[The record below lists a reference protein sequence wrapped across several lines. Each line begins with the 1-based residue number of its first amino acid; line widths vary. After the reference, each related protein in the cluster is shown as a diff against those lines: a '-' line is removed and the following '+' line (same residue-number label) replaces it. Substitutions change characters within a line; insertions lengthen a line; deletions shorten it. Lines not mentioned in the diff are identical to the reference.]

1 MFEHPE
7 TLMTPQR
14 WWPAMQASS
23 PRRVLPQRGTLKHH
37 IVEKQR
43 KEADPFEIPCWGSI
57 EGAAM
62 WREPSRGH
70 CLPSQSSFKMIALSQ
85 SSFNSIASHCQ
96 ILSLQLQVDSVQVIV
111 CKHFHFQ
118 NCGTA
123 SINFSQ
129 TFLTLTLNA
138 LGLSKKIEIAVD
150 L

>member
-1 MFEHPE
+1 
-7 TLMTPQR
+7 
-14 WWPAMQASS
+14 MQASS

-70 CLPSQSSFKMIALSQ
+70 CLPSQSSFKLLPFHRAVLIALPSQ

-111 CKHFHFQ
+111 CTHFHFQ

>member
-1 MFEHPE
+1 MERTEPGALPSFTEQFLNYCPFTE
-7 TLMTPQR
+7 PLN
-14 WWPAMQASS
+14 
-23 PRRVLPQRGTLKHH
+23 VLP
-37 IVEKQR
+37 
-43 KEADPFEIPCWGSI
+43 
-57 EGAAM
+57 
-62 WREPSRGH
+62 
-70 CLPSQSSFKMIALSQ
+70 SQ

-118 NCGTA
+118 NCETA

-129 TFLTLTLNA
+129 TFLTLTLND